1 MPVVC
6 HVFFLSQAFFSHVRF
21 FSFLDTVLI
30 FVAGGQPWVTI
41 TRMRAPRD
49 TRPVRI
55 PLDSLARVYELRD
68 EIEHIAGVRPQ
79 MKSLITRIID
89 DGVETLRKRP
99 ALAVDTA
106 PRKGDR

>member
-1 MPVVC
+1 
-6 HVFFLSQAFFSHVRF
+6 
-21 FSFLDTVLI
+21 
-30 FVAGGQPWVTI
+30 
-41 TRMRAPRD
+41 
-49 TRPVRI
+49 
-55 PLDSLARVYELRD
+55 LRD

-99 ALAVDTA
+99 ALAVDTS